1 MRVPAAI
8 RTVITKLSVM
18 ITPTHLPTLALV
30 LLILSVLAQ
39 DSSCGRTSTNGTR
52 KTVNGNSADQMRKL
66 QGQWGGADIALEVT
80 SEGIDVNFD
89 CAHGHIE
96 DLFPDSAGN
105 FSVKGTYV
113 REHGGAMRINENPD
127 SLPAVYKG
135 KISENQMTL
144 TVTFPDGTEDVG
156 PFKLERGK
164 SGRVHKCM

>member
-1 MRVPAAI
+1 MN
-8 RTVITKLSVM
+8 
-18 ITPTHLPTLALV
+18 TPTHFPTLALV
-30 LLILSVLAQ
+30 LLILPVFAQ
-39 DSSCGRTSTNGTR
+39 NSSCGHANTNGTQ
-52 KTVNGNSADQMRKL
+52 KTVNGNSTEQMRKL

-96 DLFPDSAGN
+96 ESIIPDSDGN

-113 REHGGAMRINENPD
+113 REHGGAMRMNENPD

-135 KISENQMTL
+135 KLSENQMTL

-156 PFKLERGK
+156 PFTLERGK

>member
-1 MRVPAAI
+1 MN
-8 RTVITKLSVM
+8 
-18 ITPTHLPTLALV
+18 TPTHFPALAFV
-30 LLILSVLAQ
+30 LLILPIVAQ
-39 DSSCGRTSTNGTR
+39 EPSCGRANPNGTR
-52 KTVNGNSADQMRKL
+52 KTVNGSSTNQTRELK
-66 QGQWGGADIALEVT
+66 GQWGGADIALEVT
-80 SEGIDVNFD
+80 SEGIDLNFD
-89 CAHGHIE
+89 CAHGHIDE
-96 DLFPDSAGN
+96 SIIPDTYGN

-164 SGRVHKCM
+164 SGRIHKCM